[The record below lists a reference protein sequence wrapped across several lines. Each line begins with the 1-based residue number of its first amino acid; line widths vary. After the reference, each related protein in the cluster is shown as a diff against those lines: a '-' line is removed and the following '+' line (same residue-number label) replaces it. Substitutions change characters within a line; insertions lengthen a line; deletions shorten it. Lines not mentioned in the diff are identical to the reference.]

1 MRTPGT
7 IDGDALPT
15 VGDFVSADADELG
28 VGKLKA
34 LDGTSAR
41 VTWFHS
47 PALPVAHEEDLPIR
61 SVRRVELGNQHRVY
75 YYSAETGAW
84 HVGRIDDAGRIPGHH
99 FGIDSDLYFVAFPNG
114 DKRHVP
120 IGQLETRWDRP
131 LDDPASI
138 LASRTTETPFW
149 HEGRAL
155 LMRSAMAQRAACGG
169 LTGMFS
175 SSVDLQAHQVRV
187 VRTVLNDPIR
197 RYLLADEVGL
207 GKTIE
212 ALAVLRQFVIEHP
225 DDHDTL
231 IVAPVHLHDQWREE
245 LISRFGLGP
254 LFGSSVRILGLTDL
268 GQQKA
273 PRMLIVDEAHHPAA
287 YAYAPDSDARALYE
301 DLARLAH
308 ESPSVLLL
316 SATPVLRN
324 EDGFLAMLHLLDPA
338 AYPLD
343 DRNAFRARIAQRQQV
358 ADWLGDLQDDA
369 SPLFMEEALHGV
381 IEQLASDKRLVEL
394 AQAALPLVDEDVDDD
409 NTRKE
414 LLAAVRAHISEI
426 YRLHRRLLRTRRRSL
441 EEPLWGRAGA
451 RSIHCEDSTR
461 AEAEHLLLDW
471 RAELALA
478 VFRQEASRHTAL
490 TLWRH
495 FLEAALSH
503 PTALRE
509 LVSARLEHREP
520 SPELA
525 SCPTAALHAPWLFE
539 SEKARLREL
548 AELLDGY
555 ESARD
560 EALLKH
566 LMAHSEDRF
575 VVFVDRE
582 ALAKRLHAVL
592 ARRLGEAARLHRG
605 HDDVLAFTR
614 GDSVRVLLCDVAAEE
629 GLNLHHSPATIVHYD
644 LPLAPNRIEQRVG
657 RLDRI
662 GAKRPV
668 ASLVFEDGAPL
679 PSAWLGLLSSLI
691 GVFDH
696 SIASLQY
703 VLDDRLQTFVETSL
717 DTGLEAFENLATELR
732 DEATGLAAELERIQR
747 QEALDALESDP
758 REQERFDEMEDYD
771 LDDDRLQEELE
782 TWLVER
788 LLFQCQEVD
797 PRGWLRRYAYR
808 PQGRRPTLIPFDHW
822 LRWFRGMVTG
832 AGDASSH
839 FVATPELTYRRRQ
852 AHLQLVPLVRIGH
865 PLFDGAVRHAK
876 RDDRGVAFAMW
887 RWRPRCGRE
896 YPLVAF
902 RFDFVV
908 EADPERTQAGLGDGE
923 AVSIHG
929 LQRRLDA
936 LLPPRFV
943 TIWLDEELQEI
954 DAPETLAALSE
965 PYAKK
970 PAGGGRDWNLVGDR
984 WDVVDDLCPVASWEG
999 LVGAATARAT
1009 QTVLDSQDLLESVSR
1024 ARRDLATQAAKVTA
1038 QLAARLERLQGAA
1051 RSAEEANLEQER
1063 LVFDHMKAALD
1074 RPLVRPDSVGVV
1086 FLAQEAPF
1094 DGVDP

>member
-1 MRTPGT
+1 MRTTGT
-7 IDGDALPT
+7 IDGEALLT
-15 VGDFVSADADELG
+15 VGDFVRADADVLG
-28 VGKLKA
+28 IGKLKA
-34 LDGTSAR
+34 LDDTSAR

-47 PALPVAHEEDLPIR
+47 PARPVAHEEDLPITGL
-61 SVRRVELGNQHRVY
+61 RRVELGNQHRVY

-99 FGIDSDLYFVAFPNG
+99 FGIDADLYFVAFPNG
-114 DKRHVP
+114 NKRHVP

-169 LTGMFS
+169 LTGLFS

-212 ALAVLRQFVIEHP
+212 ALAILRQFVIEHP

-231 IVAPVHLHDQWREE
+231 IVAPVHIQAQWREE

-254 LFGSSVRILGLTDL
+254 LFGRSVRILGLTDL
-268 GQQKA
+268 GQRKA

-287 YAYAPDSDARALYE
+287 YAYAAEPDARGLYK

-343 DRNAFRARIAQRQQV
+343 DRKAFRERIAQRQQI

-369 SPLFMEEALHGV
+369 SPLFMEEALQGV

-394 AQAALPLVDEDVDDD
+394 AQAALPLVDEDEDDD
-409 NTRKE
+409 IRKE
-414 LLAAVRAHISEI
+414 VLAATRAYIGEV
-426 YRLHRRLLRTRRRSL
+426 YRLHRRLLRTRRRTL

-451 RSIHCEDSTR
+451 KSIRCEDSTR
-461 AEAEHLLLDW
+461 VEAEHLLLDW

-478 VFRQEASRHTAL
+478 VFRQEASRDTAL
-490 TLWRH
+490 RLWRH

-520 SPELA
+520 DLELA
-525 SCPTAALHAPWLFE
+525 SCPKAELHAPWLFE
-539 SEKARLREL
+539 SEQARLREL
-548 AELLDGY
+548 ADLLDGY
-555 ESARD
+555 ESPRD

-566 LMAHSEDRF
+566 LMEHSDDRF
-575 VVFVDRE
+575 VVFVDRK
-582 ALAKRLHAVL
+582 ALAERLHGVL
-592 ARRLGEAARLHRG
+592 SSSLGVAARLHRG
-605 HDDVLAFTR
+605 HEDVLAFIG
-614 GDSVRVLLCDVAAEE
+614 GDSVRVLVCDVTAEE
-629 GLNLHHSPATIVHYD
+629 GMNLQHSPATIVHYD
-644 LPLAPNRIEQRVG
+644 LPLAPNRIEQRIG

-662 GAKRPV
+662 GAKKPV
-668 ASLVFEDGAPL
+668 VSLVFEDGTPL
-679 PSAWLGLLSSLI
+679 PSAWLGLLSSPI
-691 GVFDH
+691 GVFDD

-703 VLDDRLQTFVETSL
+703 VLDERLQTLVEASL
-717 DTGLEAFENLATELR
+717 DTGLEAFDDLATALG
-732 DEATGLAAELERIQR
+732 DGATGLAAELERIQR

-908 EADPERTQAGLGDGE
+908 EADPERTRAGLGDGE
-923 AVSIHG
+923 AISIHG

-943 TIWLDEELQEI
+943 TIWLDDELQEI
-954 DAPETLAALSE
+954 DDPKTLAALFES
-965 PYAKK
+965 YAKK

-984 WDVVDDLCPVASWEG
+984 WDVVDELCPVASWEG

-1009 QTVLDSQDLLESVSR
+1009 QTVLDSQDLLEDVSR
-1024 ARRDLATQAAKVTA
+1024 ARRDLATLAAKVTA
-1038 QLAARLERLQGAA
+1038 QLAARLERLHGAA
-1051 RSAEEANLEQER
+1051 RSAEEANLERER
-1063 LVFDHMKAALD
+1063 LVFDQMKVALE

-1094 DGVDP
+1094 DGVDT